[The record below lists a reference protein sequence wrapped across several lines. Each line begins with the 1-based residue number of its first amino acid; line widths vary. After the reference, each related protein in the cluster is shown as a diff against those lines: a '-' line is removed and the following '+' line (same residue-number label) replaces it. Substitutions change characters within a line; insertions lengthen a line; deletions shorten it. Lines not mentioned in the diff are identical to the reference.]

1 MSRSKVRQ
9 IILSHILYI
18 MPKDLTDLINE
29 YLGEDKQIN
38 REKRYITEIRQ
49 FFNTY
54 ISIFTTLTNSIV
66 PYYLIKSADKALSAI
81 EENSGFKPFVME
93 VPVFLKDVRNFPIK
107 NAFDYLSSI
116 MLTEP
121 VWCMTSKPTEMR
133 VTCFQFIID
142 NLHFAESVQVK
153 QISQFFY
160 MIKVLVESSRIH
172 AGNLPPNVAYHLTK
186 DMAKSLY
193 IHVDRRLGLGSEI
206 KSLNNVDGNKPRV
219 TD

>member
-1 MSRSKVRQ
+1 M
-9 IILSHILYI
+9 
-18 MPKDLTDLINE
+18 
-29 YLGEDKQIN
+29 
-38 REKRYITEIRQ
+38 
-49 FFNTY
+49 
-54 ISIFTTLTNSIV
+54 FTTLTNFIV
-66 PYYLIKSADKALSAI
+66 PYYLMKSAAKALSAI

-93 VPVFLKDVRNFPIK
+93 VPVFLKDVRNFSIK

-142 NLHFAESVQVK
+142 NLHFAESVHVK

-172 AGNLPPNVAYHLTK
+172 SGNLPLNVAYHLTK

-206 KSLNNVDGNKPRV
+206 KSLNNVDGNKPTLLTKTLSLLGEEVKDIRFNGFKGFSVIPV
-219 TD
+219 TCRQGYAYLITIRDPSH